1 MSAIA
6 VPAFAQAARP
16 PARPSVRPTRV
27 QPPPVIDGRLDDQA
41 WRGAAHI
48 TDFVQRRP
56 LDGAP
61 GSEKTEV
68 YVAYDADRLYFGVVA
83 HYSEPSLIRANRV
96 DRDQIWNDDRVS
108 VIFDPFLDQQRA
120 YRIAVNGYGVQG
132 DALVSGGSSG
142 GTSTAGPGDTSWNVL
157 FASAGALSADGWTV
171 ELAIPFKSLRYPA
184 RGAGEAHRWGFQ
196 IERDIEGKDE
206 NVVWAPISR
215 DVMSDLG
222 QMGTLDGMTNLST
235 NRNLEI
241 LPTVTAVHTDKLNG
255 TGGFQSD
262 GVKEAGLNLKYGI
275 TSNLTFDMTYN
286 PDFSQIESD
295 RQQIEVN
302 QRFPI
307 SYPELRPFFL
317 EGQEIF
323 RVPGPVTFIH
333 TRTIVDPQ
341 VGAKL
346 SGKIGR
352 TTVALLVANDEAPGK
367 VSDGADPAFGRKAQF
382 VVGRARYDLF
392 RESTTSI
399 IFTDREFM
407 NQHSR
412 AIGADGDF
420 AIGRTHRFFARVIS
434 TNHRDAAGVRRTGY
448 FYDFNFRKS
457 GRNLGYS
464 FITNAISPDLRTDVG
479 FVRRT
484 DQRQISTNVSYRW
497 WPGKAV
503 VSWTPRISHSRNYQ
517 FSGVLQEEQ
526 NGASVTVAFA
536 RNIAAD
542 ASVNRDLE
550 RYRGLDFWKT
560 RYSMGASVAS
570 SRRVSFSAG
579 LNGGDQ
585 IRFVTNPFLG
595 SSTVTDLS
603 VTMKPV
609 SRLQSDLSLDTT
621 RFIDT
626 RNDHL
631 EFDVK
636 IVRLLTTYQFTKRL
650 LVRNITEHN
659 TFDKTTGVNLL
670 VTYRVN
676 AGTVFF
682 AGYDD
687 RYRQGDKIDAALYSP
702 DAYHRTNRAIFTKLQ
717 YLFRHQS

>member
-1 MSAIA
+1 
-6 VPAFAQAARP
+6 V
-16 PARPSVRPTRV
+16 T
-27 QPPPVIDGRLDDQA
+27 
-41 WRGAAHI
+41 
-48 TDFVQRRP
+48 
-56 LDGAP
+56 
-61 GSEKTEV
+61 
-68 YVAYDADRLYFGVVA
+68 
-83 HYSEPSLIRANRV
+83 
-96 DRDQIWNDDRVS
+96 
-108 VIFDPFLDQQRA
+108 
-120 YRIAVNGYGVQG
+120 
-132 DALVSGGSSG
+132 ALVLG
-142 GTSTAGPGDTSWNVL
+142 L
-157 FASAGALSADGWTV
+157 F
-171 ELAIPFKSLRYPA
+171 
-184 RGAGEAHRWGFQ
+184 
-196 IERDIEGKDE
+196 
-206 NVVWAPISR
+206 
-215 DVMSDLG
+215 
-222 QMGTLDGMTNLST
+222 
-235 NRNLEI
+235 
-241 LPTVTAVHTDKLNG
+241 
-255 TGGFQSD
+255 
-262 GVKEAGLNLKYGI
+262 
-275 TSNLTFDMTYN
+275 
-286 PDFSQIESD
+286 
-295 RQQIEVN
+295 
-302 QRFPI
+302 
-307 SYPELRPFFL
+307 
-317 EGQEIF
+317 
-323 RVPGPVTFIH
+323 
-333 TRTIVDPQ
+333 
-341 VGAKL
+341 
-346 SGKIGR
+346 
-352 TTVALLVANDEAPGK
+352 LLVP
-367 VSDGADPAFGRKAQF
+367 
-382 VVGRARYDLF
+382 
-392 RESTTSI
+392 TS
-399 IFTDREFM
+399 
-407 NQHSR
+407 
-412 AIGADGDF
+412 A
-420 AIGRTHRFFARVIS
+420 
-434 TNHRDAAGVRRTGY
+434 
-448 FYDFNFRKS
+448 
-457 GRNLGYS
+457 L
-464 FITNAISPDLRTDVG
+464 
-479 FVRRT
+479 
-484 DQRQISTNVSYRW
+484 
-497 WPGKAV
+497 AV
-503 VSWTPRISHSRNYQ
+503 VSYVFEPVLSLTGGCKTSALDEVPDPGLCPIPPGTVYPEPGADHPSGSFKSPAIAIDEYGDIDVANVAEKEGRIDVFSPKGIFITEFVDPAGPQSIAVDSKGNVYLFERISGGERQIRRFPPTVYEPLKEEIQYAAEPQVIANESTKPVLSVLGPDSSVAVDASSDQLYVDTTVNVAVFGAASKGNELLEEEAITGLTHSSSITIDGQHEKIYLSDKPGTK